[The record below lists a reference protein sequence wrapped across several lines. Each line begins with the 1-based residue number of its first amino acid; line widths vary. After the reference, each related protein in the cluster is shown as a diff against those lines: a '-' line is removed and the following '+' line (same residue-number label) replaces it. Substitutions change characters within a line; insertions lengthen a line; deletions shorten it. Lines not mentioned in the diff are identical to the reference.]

1 MPSPTRRTT
10 GDGAPR
16 LQREQQPVC
25 EACHARTGGPTL
37 MPAMEAIMRRRKTRG
52 SGLIVG
58 QDLGVGG
65 RRFRV
70 DEVYFFAFFDG
81 HITSAWGIEAAYR
94 RVKQL
99 GLLVGG
105 R

>member
-1 MPSPTRRTT
+1 
-10 GDGAPR
+10 
-16 LQREQQPVC
+16 VVFF
-25 EACHARTGGPTL
+25 
-37 MPAMEAIMRRRKTRG
+37 
-52 SGLIVG
+52 VG